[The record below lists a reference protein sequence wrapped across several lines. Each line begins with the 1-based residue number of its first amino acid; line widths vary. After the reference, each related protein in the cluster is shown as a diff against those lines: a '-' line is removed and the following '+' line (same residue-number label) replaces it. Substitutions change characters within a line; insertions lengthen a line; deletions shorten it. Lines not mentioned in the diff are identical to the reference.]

1 MNVPKLRF
9 KDDDGREYP
18 EREEK
23 ELGDVIELM
32 QSGVSRLLNDS
43 DIGLPVIRS
52 TNLINGKLNISDL
65 KYWYAVDNQGVNLE
79 NYFLKESDL
88 LVNFINSLAQI
99 GKVALYEDLLK
110 RNTIFTTNIMRLS
123 FKKVVNYRF
132 IFCFFQTNDYEQHIQ
147 AITKPAVNQ
156 ASFTTKEFKTLKV
169 PFPSLPEQTKIAN
182 FLTAIDEKITQLT
195 QKYDLLVQYKKGV
208 MQQIFSQKLRFR
220 EDDGREFP
228 EWEKRKIGELGRFIG
243 GGTPTTQ
250 NEDFWNGNI
259 PWISSSDLSDES
271 IFQIKT
277 TRFIS
282 EKAISQSATKLVPK
296 NSILIVSRVG
306 VGKVA
311 IAKEDICT
319 SQDFTNL
326 VLHSGNQVFFAY
338 LLKTKTNKLLEFN
351 QGTSI
356 KGFVKSDL
364 EAFEISTPVIQEQT
378 KIANFI
384 TAIDNKIAHTKTQ
397 LDAVKLYKKGLLQ
410 QLFV

>member
-1 MNVPKLRF
+1 MPTLSITLDRGAV
-9 KDDDGREYP
+9 
-18 EREEK
+18 ER
-23 ELGDVIELM
+23 
-32 QSGVSRLLNDS
+32 DS
-43 DIGLPVIRS
+43 IDRKME
-52 TNLINGKLNISDL
+52 TNLSADEHLLGKAGDIAYNMMRM
-65 KYWYAVDNQGVNLE
+65 WQGASGFIE
-79 NYFLKESDL
+79 NDGL
-88 LVNFINSLAQI
+88 LSPAYVVLAPKKNINSKYAAYLFKSPRI
-99 GKVALYEDLLK
+99 LYLFWAYSYGLTSD
-110 RNTIFTTNIMRLS
+110 RLRLYFND
-123 FKKVVNYRF
+123 FKKIPVE
-132 IFCFFQTNDYEQHIQ
+132 I
-147 AITKPAVNQ
+147 PPL
-156 ASFTTKEFKTLKV
+156 S
-169 PFPSLPEQTKIAN
+169 EQTKIAN

-195 QKYDLLVQYKKGV
+195 QKCDLLAQYKKGV
-208 MQQIFSQKLRFR
+208 MQQIFSQKLRFKD
-220 EDDGREFP
+220 DDGREFP
-228 EWEKRKIGELGRFIG
+228 EWKKRKIGELGRFIG

-250 NEDFWNGNI
+250 NDEFWNGNI

-326 VLHSGNQVFFAY
+326 VLHSGNHVFFAY

-364 EAFEISTPVIQEQT
+364 EAFEIYAPVIQEQT
-378 KIANFI
+378 KIANFL
-384 TAIDNKIAHTKTQ
+384 TAIDDKITQAQTQ
-397 LDAVKLYKKGLLQ
+397 LDAVKYYKKGLLQ
-410 QLFV
+410 QMFV

>member
-9 KDDDGREYP
+9 KDFTDKWENRKIKDFLLSHKGGAPLRPADFVKNSGYE
-18 EREEK
+18 
-23 ELGDVIELM
+23 VIPKKAIS
-32 QSGVSRLLNDS
+32 SGGKLSLDLNDATFCS
-43 DIGLPVIRS
+43 ESFFKSNARSVVDESYLITTLRDLVPSGPSIGYIVKFTSNKSYL
-52 TNLINGKLNISDL
+52 L
-65 KYWYAVDNQGVNLE
+65 AQGVYGIKIDKNLDE
-79 NYFLKESDL
+79 SFLIHYSNTDKYRVMMQTMMVGSTQVHIRNSD
-88 LVNFINSLAQI
+88 F
-99 GKVALYEDLLK
+99 
-110 RNTIFTTNIMRLS
+110 
-123 FKKVVNYRF
+123 
-132 IFCFFQTNDYEQHIQ
+132 
-147 AITKPAVNQ
+147 
-156 ASFTTKEFKTLKV
+156 FKT
-169 PFPSLPEQTKIAN
+169 PINIPSLPEQTKIAN

-195 QKYDLLVQYKKGV
+195 QKCDLLAQYKKGV
-208 MQQIFSQKLRFR
+208 MQQIFSQKLRFKD
-220 EDDGREFP
+220 DDGREFP
-228 EWEKRKIGELGRFIG
+228 EWKKRKIGELGRFIG

-250 NEDFWNGNI
+250 NDEFWNGNI
-259 PWISSSDLSDES
+259 PWISSSDLSEES

-326 VLHSGNQVFFAY
+326 VLHSGNHVFFAY

-364 EAFEISTPVIQEQT
+364 EAFEIYAPVIQEQT
-378 KIANFI
+378 KIANFL
-384 TAIDNKIAHTKTQ
+384 TAIDDKITQAQTQ
-397 LDAVKLYKKGLLQ
+397 LEAVKLYKKGLLQ
-410 QLFV
+410 QMFV